1 MVFLW
6 FSYGFRPP
14 PRVFFP
20 STFPRGAKDGAAWP
34 LALQVLQRTEALGQQ
49 LSLVSHNSAIHAT
62 GATGLG
68 KRLGKKRGF
77 RQKIFAMDSN
87 YE

>member
-6 FSYGFRPP
+6 FSPPSQGFS
-14 PRVFFP
+14 P

-34 LALQVLQRTEALGQQ
+34 LALQILRRTEALGQR

-68 KRLGKKRGF
+68 KRPGKKLRGF
-77 RQKIFAMDSN
+77 RQKIFAMDSD